1 MPVEKSF
8 SVLFF
13 AQGGGFLSAKANLVE
28 KLSHIRGIK
37 DGQSW
42 MTRIILVCAGD
53 GDLGRII
60 ESRPEGRFLS
70 IDRDESIRYQLHGLR
85 QVAMICCLLN

>member
-8 SVLFF
+8 FVLFF

-37 DGQSW
+37 DGQSR
-42 MTRIILVCAGD
+42 MTRIILVGAGD

-60 ESRPEGRFLS
+60 ENRSVGAVFE
-70 IDRDESIRYQLHGLR
+70 Y
-85 QVAMICCLLN
+85 

>member
-1 MPVEKSF
+1 MENGVLL
-8 SVLFF
+8 LFF
-13 AQGGGFLSAKANLVE
+13 AQGGGFLLVKPNLVE
-28 KLSHIRGIK
+28 KPSHIRGIK
-37 DGQSW
+37 DGQSR